1 LIPVRRRDRFAC
13 IPGLTVLGMP
23 VEYLSVEQEARYGR
37 FAAEPTPGE
46 LEQFFRLDA
55 GAATEDLPDH
65 RDALCDLRLIK

>member
-1 LIPVRRRDRFAC
+1 
-13 IPGLTVLGMP
+13 MP

-55 GAATEDLPDH
+55 GADTEDLPDH